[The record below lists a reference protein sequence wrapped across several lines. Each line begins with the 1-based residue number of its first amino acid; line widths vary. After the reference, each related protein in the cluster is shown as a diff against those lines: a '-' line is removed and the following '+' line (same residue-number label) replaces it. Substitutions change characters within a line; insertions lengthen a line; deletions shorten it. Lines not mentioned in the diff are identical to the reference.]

1 MFKDGDKVLVKATVE
16 KVTDDYVRIYAEG
29 YGERSFSLEC
39 APIEQKTY
47 TQGLADAWGLAKKIV
62 CTKGGMPY
70 NEIEAIFGS
79 GCAVEDI
86 LLHITAEEA
95 LAKIE
100 AYEREGV
107 IKLGDEVV
115 HSCDGYKTKFY
126 VTYLNASQIKGIDKD
141 GNTHYYTLPNRHTKK
156 TGKHIDIESFL
167 KQIGE

>member
-1 MFKDGDKVLVKATVE
+1 MKYNVGNEVLIKGIIVAVDESKKNSPYWVGVPNGMGYWLSE
-16 KVTDDYVRIYAEG
+16 SDITD
-29 YGERSFSLEC
+29 
-39 APIEQKTY
+39 KTY
-47 TQGLADAWGLAKKIV
+47 AQGLADAWELAKQIERMQFVEREKLF
-62 CTKGGMPY
+62 GLHGFW
-70 NEIEAIFGS
+70 EI
-79 GCAVEDI
+79 
-86 LLHITAEEA
+86 LQKHTPQEA

-141 GNTHYYTLPNRHTKK
+141 GNTHYYTLPNRHIKK